1 MKAEVPLAVAAALCT
16 ATASITLRRAA
27 APAPGE
33 WRFSWRLV
41 VFLLRSPTWFIGIAF
56 MIGGFGFQLVAL
68 RHGDLALVQP
78 IIASELLFVFLYL
91 AVRWRGTVRLLDVAA
106 AAGMAAS
113 LGGFLFV
120 ASPSGGSPADASV
133 RSWVLAGSAVA
144 IAAAT
149 AAGLSA
155 VAGPWRRGSAPSPA
169 RRAALLAVSA
179 GFTWGFV
186 SAVVKELAAQLGQGP
201 HAVFTSWTPYVLLV
215 SGAAGT
221 FIASNA
227 FQAGPLAAS
236 QPGLT
241 TVEPLVAILL
251 GVTLFGEHVRHDVTA
266 LSLEAGLAALLVG
279 SVVVLSHSPML
290 AAGSAAARA
299 ERAGVAGAP
308 PGRDP
313 RDLGGGARDDRAR
326 GSRRTALRG

>member
-1 MKAEVPLAVAAALCT
+1 VRIQIPLAIAAALCT
-16 ATASITLRRAA
+16 ATASITMRKAA

-41 VFLLRSPTWFIGIAF
+41 VFLLRSPTWFLGIAC
-56 MIGGFGFQLVAL
+56 MIGGFGFQLAAL
-68 RHGDLALVQP
+68 HYGDLALVQP

-120 ASPSGGSPADASV
+120 ASPSGGSTTGASA
-133 RSWVLAGSAVA
+133 RSWLLAGFAVA
-144 IAAAT
+144 IAAVA

-155 VAGPWRRGSAPSPA
+155 VVGPWRRRRGAPTAA

-215 SGAAGT
+215 TGAAGT
-221 FIASNA
+221 FLASNA

-251 GVTLFGEHVRHDVTA
+251 GITLFGEHVRHDVVA
-266 LSLEAGLAALLVG
+266 LAVEAGLAAVVVG

-290 AAGSAAARA
+290 AASSARGPG
-299 ERAGVAGAP
+299 RRTGAP
-308 PGRDP
+308 R
-313 RDLGGGARDDRAR
+313 GGGGRGPVDGPAADRQGAPR
-326 GSRRTALRG
+326 SAALRG